1 MTNDESKATSGDGA
15 PNTARGTLNGA
26 ATADALRKRI
36 LVVDDEPS
44 ITRLLRLNLEQT
56 NDYIVRGENDARRA
70 LAAAE
75 EFHPD
80 LILLDVMMP
89 AIDGGE
95 LASRLQANPRL
106 KKVPIVFLTAA
117 ATRKEI
123 REHGGRI
130 GGLPFLAKPV
140 DLNEV
145 LACLK
150 RHLSPQPA

>member
-1 MTNDESKATSGDGA
+1 MTHDEAKTASGNGVSDA
-15 PNTARGTLNGA
+15 AQRGP
-26 ATADALRKRI
+26 ADAETAAPAKKRI

-56 NDYIVRGENDARRA
+56 NDYVVRGENDARRA

-89 AIDGGE
+89 SIDGGE
-95 LASRLQANPRL
+95 LASRFQANPRL
-106 KKVPIVFLTAA
+106 KTVPIVFLTAA
-117 ATRKEI
+117 ATRKEV
-123 REHGGRI
+123 RERGGRI
-130 GGLPFLAKPV
+130 GGLAFLAKPV

-145 LACLK
+145 LGCLK
-150 RHLSPQPA
+150 RHLPSQPA